1 MSVQGVAKAADNN
14 AHPRLV
20 VSASDVPQMQ
30 KAIEQAGSFQQAFT
44 ALKSQVDSQLQH
56 AINIPVPN
64 DAGGGF
70 THEQHKRNYRLMHDA
85 GILFQL
91 TQDKKYA
98 DHAIAM
104 LEGYAKMYPD
114 LPLHPKQKEQAPGRL
129 FWQSLNEAVFL
140 VYTIQGYDFVYDYA
154 SKAQR
159 ETIENGLFRPIA
171 KFLSSDSPQTFDKIH
186 NHGTW
191 ATAAVGMTGLVL
203 GEDEWVEQALY
214 GLDKSGTGGFMR
226 QLDELFS
233 PQGYYTEGPY
243 YQRYALMPFV
253 LFAKSVE
260 VNQPERKIFEYRD
273 SILLKAIDTTIQ
285 LSYDRLFFPINDAIK
300 DKGIDTV
307 ELVYGVTIAYGLT
320 NNAQLLDIAKQ
331 QDQVLLTGDGLNVA
345 QAIDAGKAQPY
356 HFASKEFGDG
366 QDGKQGALVVMRA
379 NQDDK
384 TAPEKHQA
392 VVFKATA
399 QGMGHGHFD
408 KLNWI
413 FYDNGHEV
421 VSDYGAARFLNVEAK
436 YGGHYLKENKSY
448 AKQTIAHNTL
458 VVAERSHFKGN
469 TKRGNQYSPEVTLF
483 DTDENL
489 SISSAFIDTAY
500 KGVAMRRTQALV
512 SVEGRD
518 LPVVIDVFNVR
529 GDKKRQYDLPLHFNG
544 HLMDTTA
551 TLKSNTTSLAPL
563 GSRDGYQHLWLTAEA
578 KPEQPLSK
586 VTWLNDDRFYTMSTK
601 TLDGMKLLFTRTGAN
616 DPDFNLRE
624 DKAFIYR
631 LDKAKD
637 VDFVSLLEVHGE
649 YNPSKEFT
657 LEAHSQLEGLD
668 YTTEGDVQVVSFK
681 LQGSPAMILAFA
693 PEGKTEQE
701 YQFSYQGQQYKF
713 SGQYA
718 LLSQQ

>member
-1 MSVQGVAKAADNN
+1 
-14 AHPRLV
+14 
-20 VSASDVPQMQ
+20 MQ
-30 KAIEQAGSFQQAFT
+30 KAVKQDGSFQQAYQ
-44 ALKSQVDSQLQH
+44 ALKIQVDAQLER
-56 AINIPVPN
+56 AVNIPVPK

-70 THEQHKRNYRLMHDA
+70 THEQHKRNYRAMHDA

-91 TQDKKYA
+91 SGQDKYA
-98 DHAIAM
+98 ERAIELM
-104 LEGYAKMYPD
+104 LGYAEMYKD

-140 VYTIQGYDFVYDYA
+140 VYSIQGYDFVHDFA
-154 SKAQR
+154 TKEQR
-159 ETIENGLFRPIA
+159 ETIEQGLFRPMA
-171 KFLSSDSPQTFDKIH
+171 SFLSSESPQTFDKIH

-203 GEDEWVEQALY
+203 DESEWVEQALY

-253 LFAKSVE
+253 FFAKAVE

-273 SILLKAIDTTIQ
+273 NILLKAIDTTIQ
-285 LSYDRLFFPINDAIK
+285 LSYNRLFFPINDAIK

-320 NNAQLLDIAKQ
+320 NNPQLLDVAEQ
-331 QDQVLLTGDGLNVA
+331 QQQVLLTGDGLKVA
-345 QAIDAGKAQPY
+345 QAIDAGEAQPY

-379 NQDDK
+379 NQDSQ
-384 TAPEKHQA
+384 TNPEKHQA
-392 VVFKATA
+392 LVFKATS

-436 YGGHYLKENKSY
+436 YGGHYLRENNTY

-458 VVAERSHFKGN
+458 VVDQRSHFKGN
-469 TKRGNQYSPEVTLF
+469 TKRGNKYAPTVTLF
-483 DTDENL
+483 ASDDDVSL
-489 SISSAFIDTAY
+489 SSAFIDTAY
-500 KGVAMRRTQALV
+500 KGVEMRRTQALV
-512 SVEGRD
+512 KVANRE
-518 LPVVIDVFNVR
+518 LPIVIDVFNVNS
-529 GDKKRQYDLPLHFNG
+529 DKYHQYDLPLHFNG
-544 HLMDTTA
+544 HLMDTSA
-551 TLKSNTTSLAPL
+551 TLKTNNTSLAPL
-563 GSRDGYQHLWLTAEA
+563 GKKDGYQHLWLTSEA
-578 KPEQPLSK
+578 SLEQPLSK
-586 VTWLNDDRFYTMSTK
+586 VTWLNDDRFYTMTTK
-601 TLDGMKLLFTRTGAN
+601 ATEDMTLLFTRTGAN

-631 LDKAKD
+631 LEKAKN
-637 VDFVSLLEVHGE
+637 VDFVSLLELHGE
-649 YNPSKEFT
+649 YNPSKEYT
-657 LEAHSQLEGLD
+657 LDAHSQLESLD
-668 YTTEGDVQVVSFK
+668 YSVEDDVHVVRFK
-681 LQGSPAMILAFA
+681 LAGSDAMLLAFV
-693 PEGKTEQE
+693 PEGKSDQQVKFSFNGQSYKFKGQYLLTTEQ
-701 YQFSYQGQQYKF
+701 
-713 SGQYA
+713 
-718 LLSQQ
+718 